1 MHDESGPVP
10 ELAGGTVVSGVCR
23 NDGTSASPERRLG
36 ETEEAIEQRLIADY
50 LARDE
55 LGPVV
60 AVYAARNAVVSNAAR
75 RLAKQRTR
83 TSEGEGVSSRIA
95 DERR

>member
-1 MHDESGPVP
+1 VP

-36 ETEEAIEQRLIADY
+36 ETEEAIERRLIADY
-50 LARDE
+50 LAREE

-60 AVYAARNAVVSNAAR
+60 AVYAARNAVVFVAYLLSAR
-75 RLAKQRTR
+75 ARD
-83 TSEGEGVSSRIA
+83 EGVAQGNSRIA